1 LGAGVAYALM
11 WVGFVAYL
19 GMLAAAPR
27 LGRRVVWGA
36 IAVAVAGF
44 AAAPVL
50 LSHDVYSYVDY
61 ARLGVVH
68 GLDPYVHPP
77 AAAPADPA
85 FAQVAWPDTT
95 SAYGPLFTLVTYPLA
110 LLPVDIAV
118 AVLKAVAAASVLGL
132 AAIVARLAPTRGVDP
147 LRAAAFVALNPLVL
161 VHVVGG
167 AHSDGLAMLLAMTG
181 VAAVLSAREYSGGG
195 ALVAAVAVKTS
206 TLVIAPFALLAT
218 ATQQPRCNVFSPYRE
233 NKTLHLRRLLVGGA
247 VAAVALGTAGYAAFG
262 WDWLHSFGLAGEN
275 QSRTSYMSIPITTA
289 RLTGLDPNVIRTTAL
304 ALYATFVTYL
314 LIRTWRGTDWIEA
327 AAWAT
332 LALLLATSWLLP
344 WYLIWALPLAALS
357 RDRKLQLLVVSLTA
371 YQLGARIPL

>member
-1 LGAGVAYALM
+1 M
-11 WVGFVAYL
+11 WVAFAAYL
-19 GMLAAAPR
+19 GVLAAAPK
-27 LGRRVVWGA
+27 LGRRIVWGA

-85 FAQVAWPDTT
+85 FARVAWPDTT
-95 SAYGPLFTLVTYPLA
+95 SAYGPLFTLATYPLA
-110 LLPVDIAV
+110 WLPVGTAV
-118 AVLKAVAAASVLGL
+118 AALKVLAAASVLGL
-132 AAIVARLAPTRGVDP
+132 AALVARLAPARGVDP

-167 AHSDGLAMLLAMTG
+167 AHNDGLAMLPAMMG
-181 VAAVLSAREYSGGG
+181 VAAVLAAREYSAG
-195 ALVAAVAVKTS
+195 ASLVAAATIKAS
-206 TLVIAPFALLAT
+206 TLVLVPFALLAT
-218 ATQQPRCNVFSPYRE
+218 CQRSPH
-233 NKTLHLRRLLVGGA
+233 LHTFDSYYMPNACRWGRLLAGGA
-247 VAAVALGTAGYAAFG
+247 VAAVAIAVAGYAAFG

-275 QSRTSYMSIPITTA
+275 QSRTSHMSIPITAA
-289 RLTGLDPNVIRTTAL
+289 RLTGLDPDAVRIATL
-304 ALYATFVTYL
+304 ALYAAFVIYL
-314 LIRTWRGTDWIEA
+314 LIRAWQGADWLRA

-332 LALLLATSWLLP
+332 FALLLATSWLLP
-344 WYLIWALPLAALS
+344 WYLILPLPLTALS
-357 RDRKLQLLVVSLTA
+357 RDSKLQLLVLSLTA